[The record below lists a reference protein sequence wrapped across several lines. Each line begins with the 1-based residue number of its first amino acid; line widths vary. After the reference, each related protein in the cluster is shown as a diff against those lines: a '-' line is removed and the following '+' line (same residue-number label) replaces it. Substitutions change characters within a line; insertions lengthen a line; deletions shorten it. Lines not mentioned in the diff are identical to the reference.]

1 MPPFSISA
9 AFQSATENVFQRRD
23 AKGFDGRG
31 MRPMMVFRISSIAS
45 LLLLLLC
52 CGLGIATQQ

>member
-1 MPPFSISA
+1 MPPFSISF

-52 CGLGIATQQ
+52 LCYGLG